1 MGASQRRCRINRC
14 VAIQADSQGLG
25 VVAQP
30 SFCAPAGAWP
40 PCRWSGR
47 SVAPHIG
54 HASLRP
60 ETDRAGR
67 LNARRVGSVASRI
80 YRQQT
85 DGAPMGLRETVERIA
100 AMSRPPANEE
110 AAKIRVLVPILAEL
124 GWDVHDHR
132 DTGEVLWEHPVGPGS
147 GAGQK
152 GRADIVLAKTGHGH
166 RLLCLIEAK
175 SPKED
180 LSKHVDQ
187 LMGYA
192 FHEGVDIC
200 VLTNGLEW
208 WLYLPREPGPAASR
222 RFAELRLSS
231 SSHQQVADDLE
242 AYMGKANLYG
252 GEAERRA
259 KEALSKLREAERLKT
274 EMPKVWRRMLD
285 EPDQE
290 LVDLF
295 ARRVHERVRLRPSPE
310 VVTAVLQGK
319 SVDAVPATVP
329 GDPPKGRH
337 PRAQVPRQ
345 ESPRRGAARTWRRPR
360 AVVLWGNTTEVKSWV
375 GVMVC
380 VAGAVYQRHPHD
392 FLERTKAMAGRKRP
406 FASQDPADLLR
417 AGRISSAEV
426 WVETNLSADDTL
438 KKCKKLLEV
447 FGYSA
452 SDLEVLTKE

>member
-1 MGASQRRCRINRC
+1 
-14 VAIQADSQGLG
+14 
-25 VVAQP
+25 
-30 SFCAPAGAWP
+30 
-40 PCRWSGR
+40 
-47 SVAPHIG
+47 
-54 HASLRP
+54 
-60 ETDRAGR
+60 
-67 LNARRVGSVASRI
+67 
-80 YRQQT
+80 
-85 DGAPMGLRETVERIA
+85 MGLRETVERIA
-100 AMSRPPANEE
+100 NMPRPPANEE

-231 SSHQQVADDLE
+231 SSHRQVADDLE
-242 AYMGKANLYG
+242 AYMGKANLNS

-259 KEALSKLREAERLKT
+259 KEALSKLREADRLKT
-274 EMPKVWRRMLD
+274 EMPRVWRRMLD
-285 EPDQE
+285 EPDQD

-295 ARRVHERVRLRPSPE
+295 AMRVHERTRLWPSPE
-310 VVTAVLQGK
+310 ALAAVLQGK
-319 SVDAVPATVP
+319 LSDSVPVARP
-329 GDPPKGRH
+329 GNPPKDTH
-337 PRAQVPRQ
+337 PLVQRPPKR
-345 ESPRRGAARTWRRPR
+345 SPKTVAGKAWTRPR
-360 AVVLWGNTTEVKSWV
+360 TVVLWGIATGVTRWT

-380 VAGAVYQRHPHD
+380 VAEAVYQRHPHD
-392 FLERTKAMAGRKRP
+392 FLERTKAMAGKKRP
-406 FASQDPADLLR
+406 FASQDPADLIR
-417 AGRISSAEV
+417 AGQIASAEV
-426 WVETNLSADDTL
+426 WVETNFSADDTL
-438 KKCKKLLEV
+438 KKCRKLLEI

-452 SDLEVLTKE
+452 SDLDVLTKE